1 MDTTKTL
8 LQQIREKEQ
17 DVNKTIEAVRQE
29 SEAEVATAR
38 AEAEK
43 IRHESNLRGSR
54 AAEELTQKEK
64 EKMAAEVGM
73 LKKNAVAEKE
83 RIVTNGE
90 KNRKAASEAII
101 REVTMR

>member
-29 SEAEVATAR
+29 SEAEMAAAR

-43 IRHESNLRGSR
+43 IRHESDLRGTR

-64 EKMAAEVGM
+64 EKTEAEVGM
-73 LKKNAVAEKE
+73 LKKNAAAEKE
-83 RIVTNGE
+83 RIVKNGE
-90 KNRKAASEAII
+90 KNKNAASETVV
-101 REVTMR
+101 RQVTMR